1 MGKRS
6 DNLGG
11 SEHIVL
17 AAAAR
22 LQDSGGGFSRACGT
36 AVVEE
41 IERRTGRHMSMGAV
55 CTTLERLE
63 KRGLLESEIS
73 DREGRRAKRFYIVTD
88 SGQDML
94 VETKQALEAIWKG
107 LKLQVRPSLKINAT
121 SRDRLSQGKQRG
133 AHPPHK

>member
-1 MGKRS
+1 
-6 DNLGG
+6 
-11 SEHIVL
+11 
-17 AAAAR
+17 
-22 LQDSGGGFSRACGT
+22 
-36 AVVEE
+36 
-41 IERRTGRHMSMGAV
+41 MSMGAV